1 MSGEDALHGFRYQVL
16 RTVERVLEIYESS
29 PDGNWA
35 VEVESTTDEKVDYA
49 EWHEGEVTRVVQV
62 KASMPDAS
70 TRIRARQVQ
79 EILTHLA
86 TRFPQAHEVVLESNR
101 NGDWEAIQSVEG
113 STSRPRRTAWRD
125 SRTLGQLEQ
134 AVAHRIRDLRLAIS
148 RSGDPLINRYLA
160 FILESM
166 VWKRGA
172 GPSATTGD
180 SKFLRCADVSDL
192 LAIAGQDVAALLG
205 EVPWGRP
212 WHVPSGSRIAR
223 PEIFAWLHVQ
233 LPASALYTVGA
244 PARAALAGFSGAGK
258 TSAAAVWAEDN
269 LERYALVFWVPART
283 EEELADA
290 VRSLLEAEHGDTV
303 QDWGIATV
311 RERFTDLLV
320 RTPLAWLLVFD
331 NASSPE
337 VVRDWIPARGF
348 GHVLITTRDSTWSP
362 SAAPS
367 LEVTAMDRITAR
379 ALVEHRLGREV
390 DDPQAFDALIRL
402 TDGWPLAV
410 EMVTGWLVRSG
421 RPLSGVSEYARQ
433 RTDLLDREVLV
444 PEGYPQTVVSAVVNA
459 LADIQAAD
467 NSAAWHI
474 LLTVGR
480 LGSKSVPIPLLRRLA
495 QNQAG
500 NAADQIDDAISDL
513 RSHSLIRRDDLGIGE
528 LNEWSDQVSINDLI
542 GDIALR
548 IADEDLNE
556 DYDTTESL
564 ALVLRDALD
573 ARDFRLASSFSAMV
587 ASLEHQERSGWRVP
601 SLPLLTVYGNMAAV
615 FQHRGDYVQAES
627 LLLREARLADAV
639 VSSPELPEE
648 IRSQAAI
655 LAFKTWA
662 QLANLS
668 FHNDRPDRTIVAAA
682 MAVPYIEAIV
692 SHLPEDAWRRSVDT
706 IVEVL
711 SGIQNDDL
719 TERRDTLLEEILGT
733 GVEIVLG
740 PAQLAEMALREGDN
754 VSARRLAFEAL
765 EFESDPLQRIQ
776 LYSAIAEAD
785 ASEPERAQASLA
797 LATKEADR
805 IGSGYEVVT
814 EAVLRMAT
822 TRWGEILREGTEWVT
837 RDRRKFQESFID
849 LLPYLPLVDL
859 DETPWGAGTRAQ
871 LIRAWHAVVTESA
884 ASQSEIDRLLARFDT
899 DQIYVA
905 TSEVE
910 SLRATAFQV
919 SAAELRSNL
928 PRVVDALFVGRSGN
942 TILLAIDPHD
952 FALVQGVGV
961 IRDVDVTTISWHV
974 VLTIY
979 GEAGQVSV
987 WADILR
993 LPANPFARVREEVA
1007 LFVVGDLLPKIDE
1020 PTALVFKNLI
1030 DVGSVRISFEPWV
1043 NGVLARNGVA

>member
-70 TRIRARQVQ
+70 TRIRARQVD
-79 EILTHLA
+79 EILAHLA
-86 TRFPQAHEVVLESNR
+86 TRFPAAREVVLESNR

-113 STSRPRRTAWRD
+113 STSGPRRTAWRD

-134 AVAHRIRDLRLAIS
+134 AVTDRIRELRLAIS
-148 RSGDPLINRYLA
+148 RSGDPLTNRYLA

-172 GPSATTGD
+172 GPSARAGD
-180 SKFLRCADVSDL
+180 SKFLRGADVSDL

-205 EVPWGRP
+205 EVPWGRS
-212 WHVPSGSRIAR
+212 WRVPGGSRVPR
-223 PEIFAWLHVQ
+223 PEIFAWLHLQ

-258 TSAAAVWAEDN
+258 TSAAAVWAEEN

-303 QDWGIATV
+303 QDWGISTV
-311 RERFTDLLV
+311 REKFTDLLV

-337 VVRDWIPARGF
+337 VVREWIPARGF

-367 LEVTAMDRITAR
+367 LEVAAMDRTTAR
-379 ALVEHRLGREV
+379 TLVERRLGREV
-390 DDPQAFDALIRL
+390 EDLQAFDALIRL

-421 RPLSGVSEYARQ
+421 RQLSGVSEYARQ
-433 RTDLLDREVLV
+433 RTDLLDRKVLV

-467 NSAAWHI
+467 SNVAWHI

-480 LGSKSVPIPLLRRLA
+480 LGSKSVPVPLLRQLA
-495 QNQAG
+495 QNQTSD
-500 NAADQIDDAISDL
+500 AADQIDDAISDL
-513 RSHSLIRRDDLGIGE
+513 RSHSLIRREDLGINE

-548 IADEDLNE
+548 VADEDLSE
-556 DYDTTESL
+556 DYDTVESL
-564 ALVLRDALD
+564 ALVLREALET
-573 ARDFRLASSFSAMV
+573 RDFRLASSFSAMV
-587 ASLEHQERSGWRVP
+587 ASLERQERFGWRLP
-601 SLPLLTVYGNMAAV
+601 SLPLLTVYGNMATV

-627 LLLREARLADAV
+627 LLLREARLAEAV
-639 VSSPELPEE
+639 ALSPEIPEE
-648 IRSQAAI
+648 VDAQVAI
-655 LAFKTWA
+655 LMFKTWV

-668 FHNDRPDRTIVAAA
+668 LHNDRPDRTIVAAA
-682 MAVPYIEAIV
+682 MAVPFVKAFV
-692 SHLPEDAWRRSVDT
+692 SHLPEELWRQSVDS
-706 IVEVL
+706 IVEAL
-711 SGIQNDDL
+711 RGIQNDNL
-719 TERRDTLLEEILGT
+719 TEHRDGLLEEILST
-733 GVEIVLG
+733 GVEIVPG
-740 PAQLAEMALREGDN
+740 AAQLAELALREGDN
-754 VSARRLAFEAL
+754 ASARRVALEAL
-765 EFESDPLQRIQ
+765 ESESDPLQRVQ

-785 ASEPERAQASLA
+785 AADPARAQASLA

-805 IGSGYEVVT
+805 IGSGHEVIT
-814 EAVLRMAT
+814 EAVLRIAT
-822 TRWGEILREGTEWVT
+822 TRWAEILREGTEWVT
-837 RDRRKFQESFID
+837 GDRRKFQESFID
-849 LLPYLPLVDL
+849 LLPYLPVADP

-871 LIRAWHAVVTESA
+871 LIRAWHAVVTESS
-884 ASQSEIDRLLARFDT
+884 ASRSEIDRLLARFDT
-899 DQIYVA
+899 DEIYVA

-910 SLRATAFQV
+910 SLKATAFQA
-919 SAAELRSNL
+919 SAAEFRSNL
-928 PRVVDALFVGRSGN
+928 PRVVDADFVGRSGN

-952 FALVQGVGV
+952 FALVRAVGV
-961 IRDVDVTTISWHV
+961 IRDVEVATISWHV
-974 VLTIY
+974 VLTVH
-979 GEAGQVSV
+979 GEAGQISV

-993 LPANPFARVREEVA
+993 LPANPFARVHEEVA
-1007 LFVVGDLLPKIDE
+1007 LVVVGDSMPKIDE
-1020 PTALVFKNLI
+1020 PTALVLNNVI
-1030 DVGSVRISFEPWV
+1030 DVGPVRISFEPWV
-1043 NGVLARNGVA
+1043 KGVLAKNGVA